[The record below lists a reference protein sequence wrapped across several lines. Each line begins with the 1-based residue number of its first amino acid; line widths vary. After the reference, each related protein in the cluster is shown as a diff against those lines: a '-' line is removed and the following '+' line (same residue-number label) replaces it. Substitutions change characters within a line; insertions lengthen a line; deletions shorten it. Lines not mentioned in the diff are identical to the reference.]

1 VWNATRYDEF
11 CSFVT
16 NYGAALLTLLD
27 PKPGERILD
36 LGCGTGHLTN
46 DIAKSGATVVG
57 IDSSPDMIAKAS
69 AAYPEIPF
77 VVENGTSFRTD
88 EPFDAVFSNAALHWM
103 KPPEAVVQTIAS
115 ALKPGGRF
123 VAEFGG
129 KGNVRSVTDVL
140 GSHPWYYPSVGEYAT
155 LLERHGIDVETAAL
169 FPRPT
174 PIEGESALHDWFKMF
189 YAAPLIDGRFEQIE
203 HALRPKLYR
212 DGTWYMDYVRLRITA
227 RKG

>member
-1 VWNATRYDEF
+1 MWNATRYDEF

-57 IDSSPDMIAKAS
+57 VDSSPEMIAKAQ
-69 AAYPEIPF
+69 AAYPGIQF
-77 VVENGTSFRTD
+77 VVADGTSFRSD
-88 EPFDAVFSNAALHWM
+88 EVFDAVFSNAALHWM
-103 KPPEAVVQTIAS
+103 KPPEAVVETIAA
-115 ALKPGGRF
+115 ALKSGGRF

-140 GSHPWYYPSVGEYAT
+140 GSHPWYYPSIAEYAS

-174 PIEGESALHDWFKMF
+174 AIEGESALRDWFKMF
-189 YAAPLIDGRFEQIE
+189 YAAPLNDGRFEEIE
-203 HALRPKLYR
+203 RALRPKLYR